1 MQPKFNT
8 TKHIRKTAALAL
20 CLAMT
25 TGTSLAQD
33 KLPLSQ
39 EAYIYGSLRSAAI
52 GALIEKHCPSISARR
67 VLAIWKARGLL
78 SYAHDKGYTTAEV
91 KAFVYDKA
99 EQDKMRRKANI
110 YLRKNGAVPGQA
122 ETYCE
127 IGREEI
133 KKGTLT
139 GQLLRES

>member
-1 MQPKFNT
+1 MQPKFKITNRILKPAT
-8 TKHIRKTAALAL
+8 LAM

-25 TGTSLAQD
+25 AGTSMAQD

-39 EAYIYGSLRSAAI
+39 ETYIYGSLRSAAI
-52 GALIEKHCPSISARR
+52 GALIEKHCPTISARR

-99 EQDKMRRKANI
+99 EQEKMRRKAQV
-110 YLRKNGAVPGQA
+110 YLRKNGAVRGQP
-122 ETYCE
+122 ESYCA
-127 IGREEI
+127 IGRAEI